1 MLVFSPNELGT
12 RREFIT
18 LLVAQ
23 WRCGRSSRAQQS
35 DRVRRIGALM
45 YLAADDAEH
54 DGLRPD
60 DRDDLEHRWKPSI
73 QLNQE

>member
-1 MLVFSPNELGT
+1 MK
-12 RREFIT
+12 RRTFIT
-18 LLVAQ
+18 LLGGTAAA
-23 WRCGRSSRAQQS
+23 WPLMARAQQS

>member
-1 MLVFSPNELGT
+1 V
-12 RREFIT
+12 RRSDFIT
-18 LLVAQ
+18 PIGGAAAG
-23 WRCGRSSRAQQS
+23 WPIAARAQQS

>member
-1 MLVFSPNELGT
+1 MK

-18 LLVAQ
+18 LVGGGATAAWPLMA
-23 WRCGRSSRAQQS
+23 RAQQS

>member
-1 MLVFSPNELGT
+1 MT

-18 LLVAQ
+18 LLGGAAAA
-23 WRCGRSSRAQQS
+23 WPLAARAQQS

-73 QLNQE
+73 ELNQE

>member
-1 MLVFSPNELGT
+1 MT
-12 RREFIT
+12 RRDFIT
-18 LLVAQ
+18 LLGGAAAG
-23 WRCGRSSRAQQS
+23 WPLAARAQQS

-60 DRDDLEHRWKPSI
+60 DSDDLEHRWKPSI